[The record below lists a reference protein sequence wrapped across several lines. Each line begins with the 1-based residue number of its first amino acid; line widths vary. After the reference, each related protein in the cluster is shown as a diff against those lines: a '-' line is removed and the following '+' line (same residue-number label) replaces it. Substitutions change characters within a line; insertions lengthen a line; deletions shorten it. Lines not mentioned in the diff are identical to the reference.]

1 MQLFRDALDACEF
14 IDMGY
19 SGCQFTWKKFFRDG
33 NSIWERLD
41 RSLANSEWSARFGG
55 SKVVHLNCST
65 SDHSPLLIIP
75 KLVDS
80 VNPSKPFRFEEMWLT
95 DKGCA
100 QTVKAVWE
108 KRGPPNQSSGIVS
121 KIDDCGVALKKWS
134 SKQFG
139 CVQMDLQKKQKLLA

>member
-1 MQLFRDALDACEF
+1 MRGSEKQGGANRSHAQMQLFRDALDAYEF

-19 SGCQFTWKKFFRDG
+19 SGCQFTWKKIFRDG

-41 RSLANSEWSARFGG
+41 RSLANSEWLARFGG

-75 KLVDS
+75 KPVDS
-80 VNPSKPFRFEEMWLT
+80 VNPSKPFRFEEIWLT

-100 QTVKAVWE
+100 QMVKAVCE
-108 KRGPPNQSSGIVS
+108 KSGPPNQSLGIVS
-121 KIDDCGVALKKWS
+121 KIDDCG
-134 SKQFG
+134 
-139 CVQMDLQKKQKLLA
+139 

>member
-1 MQLFRDALDACEF
+1 M
-14 IDMGY
+14 
-19 SGCQFTWKKFFRDG
+19 
-33 NSIWERLD
+33 
-41 RSLANSEWSARFGG
+41 
-55 SKVVHLNCST
+55 VHLNCST
-65 SDHSPLLIIP
+65 SDNSPLLIIP
-75 KLVDS
+75 KPVDS

-139 CVQMDLQKKQKLLA
+139 CVQKDLQKKQKLLA